1 MSYLKTMSNITE
13 EEKNELLIGFIR
25 HVFDEIQTEGWK
37 TRRNEFLIQQDSYV
51 EEEENED
58 AVPDDMTFNKAMDKY
73 GNIDDSIEMFLFQV
87 LSNPQW
93 IEAWVHQLR
102 PELDRT
108 PTSFCRY
115 WSFWNELNEFLYES
129 SPKLVPG
136 QLYYLREF
144 DIDKVKEILGLDFE
158 LK

>member
-1 MSYLKTMSNITE
+1 MSNITE

-58 AVPDDMTFNKAMDKY
+58 AVPDDMTFNKAMEKY
-73 GNIDDSIEMFLFQV
+73 GNVDESISMFLFQV

-102 PELDRT
+102 PELGRI
-108 PTSFCRY
+108 PTAFCRY